1 MFIPPLMISTILLII
16 TFATTISTIAV
27 SGPIIDTFAQN
38 DDASN
43 PMTSDTSNNM
53 SMTNENMDTT
63 SDNLTGA
70 NEQPGSEGTLDK
82 IKDKLGG
89 ILGNGGNDQSTTG
102 ENSGQNSEGTL
113 DKIKDKLGGIIG
125 N

>member
-1 MFIPPLMISTILLII
+1 MISTILLII
-16 TFATTISTIAV
+16 TLATTISIIVA
-27 SGPIIDTFAQN
+27 SSPIINTFAQI

-53 SMTNENMDTT
+53 SITNENMDT
-63 SDNLTGA
+63 SSANVTGG
-70 NEQPGSEGTLDK
+70 NEQQGSEGTLDK
-82 IKDKLGG
+82 IKDGLGG

-113 DKIKDKLGGIIG
+113 DKIKDGLGGILG